1 MQGTTIAL
9 PIVIP
14 GTLTADVTY
23 RFQAP
28 FGMQLFRVVAGCDNS
43 TSFILDIGTASDTD
57 AYLDA
62 VTVTG
67 AASTTTEYEQGDF
80 VDSQYPKIADG
91 DEVVV
96 TVDYDG
102 GAGTDAAN
110 VSITLFLT
118 EG

>member
-9 PIVIP
+9 PFVIP
-14 GTLTADVTY
+14 GTLTADVSY

-28 FGMQLFRVVAGCDNS
+28 SDLQLVKVTAGCDNG
-43 TSFILDIGTASDTD
+43 TSFILDIGTAADTD

-62 VTVTG
+62 KTVTG
-67 AASTTTEYEQGDF
+67 AAATTTEYDRDDF
-80 VDSQYPKIADG
+80 VDEQFPHIDNG

-96 TVDYDG
+96 SVDYDG
-102 GAGTDAAN
+102 GAGGDSAN
-110 VSITLFLT
+110 VSITLWLT

>member
-1 MQGTTIAL
+1 MQGNLFAL
-9 PIVIP
+9 PIHVP
-14 GTLTADVTY
+14 GTLTADVTF

-28 FGMQLFRVVAGCDNS
+28 FDMQLVKVTAGCDNAL
-43 TSFILDIGTASDTD
+43 TFILDIGTAADPD

-67 AASTTTEYEQGDF
+67 ATATTTEYDRTDF
-80 VDSQYPKIADG
+80 VDDQYPHISDG

-96 TVDYDG
+96 TIDYDG
-102 GAGTDAAN
+102 GAGSDSAN
-110 VSITLFLT
+110 VSVVLWFY

>member
-1 MQGTTIAL
+1 MQGTYLAF
-9 PIVIP
+9 PIVVP

-28 FGMQLFRVVAGCDNS
+28 FGMQLVKVTAACDNA

-67 AASTTTEYEQGDF
+67 AAATTTEYDQDDF
-80 VDSQYPKIADG
+80 VGDQYPKIADG
-91 DEVVV
+91 DEVVA
-96 TVDYDG
+96 TIDFDG
-102 GAGTDAAN
+102 GAGNDSAN
-110 VSITLFLT
+110 VSVTLWFT